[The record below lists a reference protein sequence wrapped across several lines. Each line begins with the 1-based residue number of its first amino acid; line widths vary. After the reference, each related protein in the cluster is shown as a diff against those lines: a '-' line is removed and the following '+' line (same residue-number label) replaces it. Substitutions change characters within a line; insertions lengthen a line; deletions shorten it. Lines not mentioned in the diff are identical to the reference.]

1 MKTNMGSLDRISR
14 ILLAA
19 VMSVLYFT
27 STVTGVLGIVLFAV
41 SGIFVIT
48 GLVGF
53 CPLYTLVGFNT
64 CASKKE

>member
-1 MKTNMGSLDRISR
+1 MKTNMGSLDRIIR

-27 STVTGVLGIVLFAV
+27 SSVTGVLGIVLIAV

-53 CPLYTLVGFNT
+53 CPHYTLVGFNT

>member
-27 STVTGVLGIVLFAV
+27 GTITGVFGIALLVISAVFVLT
-41 SGIFVIT
+41 S
-48 GLVGF
+48 LVGF

>member
-1 MKTNMGSLDRISR
+1 MKTNMGSLDRIIR

-27 STVTGVLGIVLFAV
+27 NSITGVLGIVLLAISAV
-41 SGIFVIT
+41 FVLT
-48 GLVGF
+48 SLVGF

>member
-1 MKTNMGSLDRISR
+1 MKTNMGSLDRIIR

-27 STVTGVLGIVLFAV
+27 SSVTGILGIVLFAV

>member
-27 STVTGVLGIVLFAV
+27 NSVTGVWGIVLLAISAV
-41 SGIFVIT
+41 FVVT
-48 GLVGF
+48 SLVRF
-53 CPLYTLVGFNT
+53 CPLYRLVGFST
-64 CASKKE
+64 CPKKKE

>member
-1 MKTNMGSLDRISR
+1 MKKNMGSLDRISR

-27 STVTGVLGIVLFAV
+27 NSITGVLGIVLLAISAV
-41 SGIFVIT
+41 FVLT
-48 GLVGF
+48 SLVGF